1 MSFTN
6 VQSKTTIDAKFSATG
21 KSLISKVGRVAH
33 LDGAG
38 GMPNTGK
45 SFMIH
50 GGCECFAVF
59 FSWSA

>member
-33 LDGAG
+33 LEVREVCRIPG
-38 GMPNTGK
+38 NL
-45 SFMIH
+45 S
-50 GGCECFAVF
+50 
-59 FSWSA
+59 